1 MTNGVGRIVGRVD
14 VWFDF
19 LPNQPRT
26 PEGRAVL
33 EDFIRRRFDAQVA
46 AAVDRIHQLP
56 AVMVHAPGE
65 YVALLAEAREVY
77 SHGHYCACAAMCGIV
92 GERIL
97 KDVLRQGLR
106 VAAPDGIRRPT
117 EEALDQLERV
127 DVGAIARF
135 LVRAGLVTEEAGKA
149 ADKLQQLRNTYA
161 HARGRNPEADALDAI
176 AHLHGLI
183 EGSVSVFTTHEIKD
197 GKLVPKAASPKT
209 P

>member
-1 MTNGVGRIVGRVD
+1 
-14 VWFDF
+14 
-19 LPNQPRT
+19 
-26 PEGRAVL
+26 
-33 EDFIRRRFDAQVA
+33 
-46 AAVDRIHQLP
+46 
-56 AVMVHAPGE
+56 MVHAPGE

-77 SHGHYCACAAMCGIV
+77 SHGHYYACAAMCGIV